1 MGDEA
6 LFHLVLYQDRCRQ
19 NTIQRL
25 CLLTLCTGRNAK
37 DAGGVNE
44 KPIWLKSHS
53 QRSQS
58 LLPDTGLVHGILVQ
72 RDSRS
77 LHILLNL
84 EAVGS
89 QTQFAGASQ
98 KQPKWSVSVA
108 LSLSQ

>member
-37 DAGGVNE
+37 DE

-77 LHILLNL
+77 LHVLLNL